1 MKPNNFTKTKS
12 PQSHRNSSASNAAP
26 SGVDTYIKSFPKDVA
41 LKLQSIRAIVKKTA
55 KDAEEVL
62 SYQMPAYKLNGML
75 IYFAAFKNHIG
86 FYPFSSAIKFFKKDL
101 VKYKTSKGT
110 VQFPLDEPLPLQLI
124 RKIILFR
131 VKENLNKNGNR
142 KN

>member
-1 MKPNNFTKTKS
+1 MLPNNSTKTKS
-12 PQSHRNSSASNAAP
+12 PHGRRNSSTNKTAS

-41 LKLQSIRAIVKKTA
+41 LKLQSIRGVIRKNA

-75 IYFAAFKNHIG
+75 VYFAAFKNHIG

-110 VQFPLDEPLPLQLI
+110 VQFPLDRSLPLPLI

-131 VKENLNKNGNR
+131 VKENLNK
-142 KN
+142 KKK